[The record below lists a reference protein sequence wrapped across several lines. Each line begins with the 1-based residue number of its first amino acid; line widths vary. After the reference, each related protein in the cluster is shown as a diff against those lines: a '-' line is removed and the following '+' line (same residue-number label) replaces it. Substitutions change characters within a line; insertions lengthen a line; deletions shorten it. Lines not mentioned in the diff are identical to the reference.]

1 MKKMLNVL
9 VVLVLGVVVVNQVN
23 LVKENNKLEEEKLVN
38 AYIECLQENHT
49 QRYYCASQVSDTSY
63 QILDQKLE
71 KYGYTYNK
79 LGTIYSLKKLKNNQL
94 FQ

>member
-1 MKKMLNVL
+1 MKKLVNVLVL
-9 VVLVLGVVVVNQVN
+9 VVLGIVVVNQVN

-38 AYIECLQENHT
+38 AYVECLQENHT

-71 KYGYTYNK
+71 KYGYTYK
-79 LGTIYSLKKLKNNQL
+79 QVGYDL
-94 FQ
+94 FIEKVEK

>member
-1 MKKMLNVL
+1 MKKMLSVL
-9 VVLVLGVVVVNQVN
+9 VVLVLGVLVVNQVN

-38 AYIECLQENHT
+38 AYVECLRENHT

-71 KYGYTYNK
+71 KYGYTYK
-79 LGTIYSLKKLKNNQL
+79 QVGYDL
-94 FQ
+94 FIEKVEK

>member
-1 MKKMLNVL
+1 MKKMLSVL

-38 AYIECLQENHT
+38 AYVECLRENHT

-71 KYGYTYNK
+71 KYGYTYK
-79 LGTIYSLKKLKNNQL
+79 QVGYDL
-94 FQ
+94 FVEKVEK

>member
-1 MKKMLNVL
+1 MKKMLSVL
-9 VVLVLGVVVVNQVN
+9 VVLVLGVLVVNQVN

-38 AYIECLQENHT
+38 AYVECLRENHT

-71 KYGYTYNK
+71 KYGYTYK
-79 LGTIYSLKKLKNNQL
+79 QVGYDL
-94 FQ
+94 FVEKVEK